1 MSEKELNA
9 YRLTSMKEPT
19 DEMLSA
25 IMKEAAEE
33 ATASTKKALADYFKE
48 ISIMMQ
54 RKMFVKKL
62 FLLTAVLLLSC
73 FGTKAQ
79 ESKTYLSAD
88 ELPNA
93 VYWLPAP
100 PAPGSSQFMYDISQ
114 YYWGKEQRADTA
126 RAHKAICEAA
136 YEVADM
142 VRLFSVAFGMEIS
155 EQATPAIYR
164 VVNRGVLTIRLSA
177 TKPKATYMR
186 TRPYA
191 YFNEPTLV
199 PEEEDELRTNGSYPS
214 GHTVRGWGLALI
226 LCEINPDAQDELFK
240 LGYEW
245 GQSRVVAGYHW
256 QSDVD
261 ASRMLAAA
269 CFARLHTCQAFLD
282 DMAAAKN
289 EFIKLKNKGK

>member
-1 MSEKELNA
+1 M
-9 YRLTSMKEPT
+9 T
-19 DEMLSA
+19 DEKMNRLR
-25 IMKEAAEE
+25 IP
-33 ATASTKKALADYFKE
+33 
-48 ISIMMQ
+48 IRGSI
-54 RKMFVKKL
+54 F
-62 FLLTAVLLLSC
+62 FLLAAVMMLPTAELM
-73 FGTKAQ
+73 AQ
-79 ESKTYLSAD
+79 DVQPYLSAD

-114 YYWGKEQRADTA
+114 YYWGKEKRLDTA
-126 RAHKAICEAA
+126 RANKAIREAA

-142 VRLFSVAFGMEIS
+142 VRLFSTAFGIEIS
-155 EQATPAIYR
+155 EKTTPAIYR
-164 VVNRGVLTIRLSA
+164 VLNRGVLTIRLSA

-199 PEEEDELRTNGSYPS
+199 PEEEDELRANGSYPS
-214 GHTVRGWGLALI
+214 GHTVRGWGLAML

-245 GQSRVVAGYHW
+245 GQSRVIAGYHW

-269 CFARLHTCQAFLD
+269 CYARLHSCQAFLD
-282 DMAAAKN
+282 DMKAAKEEYWATKTKKKHDN
-289 EFIKLKNKGK
+289 FRE

>member
-1 MSEKELNA
+1 
-9 YRLTSMKEPT
+9 MKEKS
-19 DEMLSA
+19 LF
-25 IMKEAAEE
+25 
-33 ATASTKKALADYFKE
+33 TK
-48 ISIMMQ
+48 Q
-54 RKMFVKKL
+54 V
-62 FLLTAVLLLSC
+62 FLLTALLLLSSFC
-73 FGTKAQ
+73 AKTQ
-79 ESKTYLSAD
+79 EPTTYLSAD

-100 PAPGSSQFMYDISQ
+100 PAPGTSQFMYDISQ

-126 RAHKAICEAA
+126 RANKAIREAA

-142 VRLFSVAFGMEIS
+142 VRLFSAAFGIEIS

-199 PEEEDELRTNGSYPS
+199 PAEEDELRTNGSYPS

-245 GQSRVVAGYHW
+245 GQSRVIAGYHW

-282 DMAAAKN
+282 DMAAAKK
-289 EFIKLKNKGK
+289 EFARLK

>member
-1 MSEKELNA
+1 MNWLGIFV
-9 YRLTSMKEPT
+9 RR
-19 DEMLSA
+19 
-25 IMKEAAEE
+25 
-33 ATASTKKALADYFKE
+33 
-48 ISIMMQ
+48 SI
-54 RKMFVKKL
+54 
-62 FLLTAVLLLSC
+62 FLLAAVVMLPTTVMMAQTA
-73 FGTKAQ
+73 Q
-79 ESKTYLSAD
+79 PYLSSD

-114 YYWGKEQRADTA
+114 YYWGKEQRLDTA
-126 RAHKAICEAA
+126 RANKAIREAQ
-136 YEVADM
+136 YEVSDM
-142 VRLFSVAFGMEIS
+142 VRQFSTAFGMEIS
-155 EQATPAIYR
+155 EQTTPAIYR
-164 VVNRGVLTIRLSA
+164 VLNRGVLTIRLSA

-191 YFNEPTLV
+191 YFSEPTLV

-214 GHTVRGWGLALI
+214 GHTVRGWGLALL

-245 GQSRVVAGYHW
+245 GQSRVIAGYHW

-269 CFARLHTCQAFLD
+269 CYARLHTCQAFLD
-282 DMAAAKN
+282 DMVAAKK
-289 EFIKLKNKGK
+289 EFEALYKQ